1 MPPPKMNPEN
11 IEYKRKYLKSQ
22 NSVQRIKKELFEQR
36 ELTQKIINAFQQE
49 LDVKDRHLQK
59 LNRKRHRELTKN
71 FKRLNFVIQASEKKV
86 LEGHCSTPNVKILH
100 STRFIAP
107 NNSYVLTE
115 DLKSN
120 PPSPI
125 TPKNKHSMLLKSS
138 NLGYSHLMEN
148 ESYFDEDNGSYS
160 TVIASMQ
167 EAVIDEL
174 PKLKAVSEFK
184 SGEEHHIFSNY
195 NHDNLKIER
204 ILKNVGCIRG
214 VIVCHKKMFYQM
226 KSLQPFIK
234 ETLKR
239 IELTNTN
246 EDEIN
251 LNGRQYVDS
260 SDFRSGIVRSQEE
273 FSPESLLD
281 ILGEIDPTY
290 EGTLDSF
297 SPKVFAK

>member
-1 MPPPKMNPEN
+1 MNPEN

-59 LNRKRHRELTKN
+59 LNRKRHRELTKISSELLYLKSKLLN
-71 FKRLNFVIQASEKKV
+71 EQKNLEIKIMNQSSKIISQEHEIRRLNFVIQASEKKV

-204 ILKNVGCIRG
+204 IL
-214 VIVCHKKMFYQM
+214 Y
-226 KSLQPFIK
+226 
-234 ETLKR
+234 
-239 IELTNTN
+239 
-246 EDEIN
+246 
-251 LNGRQYVDS
+251 
-260 SDFRSGIVRSQEE
+260 
-273 FSPESLLD
+273 
-281 ILGEIDPTY
+281 
-290 EGTLDSF
+290 
-297 SPKVFAK
+297 